1 METASVGHPMQPT
14 QPAPLPAPLPPTM
27 MAQPASNAPTPPAPP
42 VAFPSPAPIPQPM
55 QLIQPVPLQFS
66 PYAPPAPPATAPLT
80 PPAQPARP
88 TQSTQPPQFTH
99 PPRFTPPAQ
108 TQPTQFEHPH
118 QLTQPLPSRGS
129 IQPMSPPGS
138 TTTQLTPPTQP
149 TQPAQLP
156 ETETTPSTPRR
167 KRLTRDQRRDILL
180 MRSLGYTYEQISKH
194 LHVTMAAVHYACTKA
209 KDVTP
214 QHHKAGRKPRLS
226 KEDEDQLETFYLT
239 KGKKRKLSCQE
250 MAEELWPD
258 RGVSAKIIRHVLDKR
273 GHHLK
278 GVTPRKRTSSSTQ
291 NQRQQNFP
299 QESGTVVS
307 RTEAEGQPA
316 LEQLVQ

>member
-27 MAQPASNAPTPPAPP
+27 MAQPASPAPTPPAPP

-55 QLIQPVPLQFS
+55 QLIQPMPLQFS

-80 PPAQPARP
+80 PPAQP

-99 PPRFTPPAQ
+99 PPQSTPPAQ
-108 TQPTQFEHPH
+108 TQPTQ
-118 QLTQPLPSRGS
+118 
-129 IQPMSPPGS
+129 SPPGS
-138 TTTQLTPPTQP
+138 TTTQPVPPTQP
-149 TQPAQLP
+149 MQPAQSP

-226 KEDEDQLETFYLT
+226 KEDEDQLEAFYLT

-291 NQRQQNFP
+291 NQRRQNPP

-316 LEQLVQ
+316 PEQLVQ